1 MFKNYFKTAFRNLTR
16 NKIYSFIN
24 IAGLSIGLACTMFIM
39 LYVKDEVSFD
49 RFHKNMNHIYRIARK
64 SNGNNVNGTTGFLQG
79 PRFTQNVPGIKS
91 FVRVQGGAEDIKK
104 GAEVLEQG
112 GVLHV
117 DSNFLSVFTFP
128 LLSGSPATCLT
139 EPHSIVLSED
149 AAKKYFATADALDKV

>member
-24 IAGLSIGLACTMFIM
+24 IFGLSVGLACAMLIM

-49 RFHKNMNHIYRIARK
+49 RFHKNVNNIYRIARK
-64 SNGNNVNGTTGFLQG
+64 LNGTDITGTTGFLQG

-91 FVRVQGGAEDIKK
+91 FIRVQGGSEDIKK
-104 GAEVLEQG
+104 GAGVQEQG

-117 DSNFLSVFTFP
+117 DSNFFSVLTFP
-128 LLSGSPATCLT
+128 LLS
-139 EPHSIVLSED
+139 
-149 AAKKYFATADALDKV
+149 